1 MAFAISMS
9 GGVGMPPDARL
20 VEKMQIDDAVGAV
33 GLHGVVGVGVWGLVA
48 VGIFAS
54 GYPAPAVEGPPVI
67 TIHGQVVGAMVMVV
81 AGFVPGYLIS
91 LLLQYLGLPRALR
104 EAGLVGLDK
113 AKVPVVACRK
123 IVGEMRSPASPAE

>member
-33 GLHGVVGVGVWGLVA
+33 ALHGVVGVWGA
-48 VGIFAS
+48 VTVDIFAS

-123 IVGEMRSPASPAE
+123 IVKEMRSPASPAE